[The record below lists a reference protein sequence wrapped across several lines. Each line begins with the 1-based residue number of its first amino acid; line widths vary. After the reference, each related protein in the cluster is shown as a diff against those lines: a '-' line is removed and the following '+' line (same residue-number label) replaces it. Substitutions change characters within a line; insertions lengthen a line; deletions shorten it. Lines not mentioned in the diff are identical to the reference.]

1 MYPARWKR
9 KKAMAQLVSL
19 LIFFGILV
27 VLIVV
32 GTRLNMYLFS
42 QGVLG
47 SSRYSRV
54 HPIGSVAAATDRP
67 NAEQRFYRSNGD
79 DEDQTTRYARNG
91 MVFLTVALFV
101 VLISAIFLL
110 IAPH

>member
-1 MYPARWKR
+1 MERE
-9 KKAMAQLVSL
+9 KAMAQLVFL
-19 LIFFGILV
+19 LIFFGTILV
-27 VLIVV
+27 LIYV

-42 QGVLG
+42 RGVLG

-54 HPIGSVAAATDRP
+54 HPIGSVAATTDRP
-67 NAEQRFYRSNGD
+67 NTEQQFYRSNGD
-79 DEDQTTRYARNG
+79 AEDETTRYARNG

-101 VLISAIFLL
+101 VLFSAVFLL